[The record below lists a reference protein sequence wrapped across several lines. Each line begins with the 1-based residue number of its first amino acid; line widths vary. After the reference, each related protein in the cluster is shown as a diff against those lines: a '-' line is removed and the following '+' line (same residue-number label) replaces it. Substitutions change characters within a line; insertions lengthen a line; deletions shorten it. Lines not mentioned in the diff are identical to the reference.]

1 MLSFK
6 VVVTAV
12 AVLVVL
18 GQQVLAMGVTA
29 QPQLEVEVEWSGG
42 RPDLEWWGDAKV
54 SLLSDGLPSPEEMKG
69 LLLQAIQEAVNRL
82 PFAVSSWRLKVE
94 FFKNQERI
102 AGTHVH
108 AYNSWLDP
116 IVVAGIL
123 IGRGLTGG
131 CEEEFL
137 IKHKTYLATGAPVEV
152 SYKACRYGSGPK
164 MKALLGLGSQEAST
178 KEVQDAL
185 TFGKPSQED
194 VQAFLLGSL
203 LLLIAFAVALA
214 VIWIFGK

>member
-6 VVVTAV
+6 AVVTAV
-12 AVLVVL
+12 AALMVWW
-18 GQQVLAMGVTA
+18 QQALAMSVTT
-29 QPQLEVEVEWSGG
+29 QPQLEVQVEWSKVGTAS
-42 RPDLEWWGDAKV
+42 EWWGDAKV
-54 SLLSDGLPSPEEMKG
+54 NLLSDGVPSPEEMKD
-69 LLLQAIQEAVNRL
+69 LLSKAIQEAVNQL
-82 PFAVSSWRLKVE
+82 PFAVASWRLNVE

-116 IVVAGIL
+116 IEVAGIL
-123 IGRGLTGG
+123 IGRSLLGG

-185 TFGKPSQED
+185 TFGKPSHKEE
-194 VQAFLLGSL
+194 QAFLLWSL